1 MEEEP
6 PLPVPENALCAL
18 LVLLIEAEFDEFLTG
33 GDDRNLAISSP
44 EIHIQ
49 LFVRPPW
56 QPTFTALEVGPAVAE

>member
-33 GDDRNLAISSP
+33 CEYRSLAIASP
-44 EIHIQ
+44 ELHSQ

-56 QPTFTALEVGPAVAE
+56 QPVFAALYVEPAAAE